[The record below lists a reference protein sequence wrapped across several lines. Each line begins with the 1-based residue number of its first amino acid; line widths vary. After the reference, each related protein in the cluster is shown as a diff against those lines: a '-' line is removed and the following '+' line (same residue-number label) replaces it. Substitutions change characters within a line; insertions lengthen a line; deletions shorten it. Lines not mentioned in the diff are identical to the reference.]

1 MTYDT
6 LEWLLLGGCVVSYL
20 AACGVA
26 LRSALANREAE
37 GRAWGLLVALGWLAS
52 AAFLVSA
59 GVRRHAC
66 PVVNRMEAMAFVT
79 CLLILLCAMLD
90 FSFRMRGLTAIA
102 VPIGAILLAGAVALG
117 GGQPITRATHGHWL
131 YLHISLMLGS
141 YAALA
146 IAFLGGALFLYQE
159 RQLKTKRFGIL
170 FHRLPS
176 LQATDRL
183 TARALLFGFPLLTLG
198 ILVGA
203 VWAQTQGTLATA
215 WYGDPKVILS
225 LFTWLLYLCVIALRL
240 NVKYGGK
247 RVAYLTVL
255 GFGFLAFT
263 LLGANLVGRGFHRW

>member
-1 MTYDT
+1 MTYNA
-6 LEWLLLGGCVVSYL
+6 LEWVLLSACVVSYL
-20 AACGVA
+20 AACGVG
-26 LRSALANREAE
+26 LRRAFARQEAE
-37 GRAWGLLVALGWLAS
+37 GRVWGLLVALGWLAC
-52 AAFLVSA
+52 AAFLASA
-59 GVRRHAC
+59 GIRRHAC

-79 CLLILLCAMLD
+79 CLLVLLCAMLD
-90 FSFRMRGLTAIA
+90 FSFRMRGLTTVA
-102 VPIGAILLAGAVALG
+102 VPIAALLLAGALALG
-117 GGQPITRATHGHWL
+117 GSKPITGEARGHWL
-131 YLHISLMLGS
+131 YLHISLMLAS

-176 LQATDRL
+176 LQATDLL
-183 TARALLFGFPLLTLG
+183 TARALLFGFPILTLG

-203 VWAQTQGTLATA
+203 VWAQTQGVLSTA

-225 LFTWLLYLCVIALRL
+225 LFTWLLYLVVIALRL